1 MNVCV
6 HEANSRMSR
15 PLWLVLIALI
25 FGLLGTEGEPY
36 ALTLEEVLK
45 LKAAGVS
52 EETIQ
57 LMLRNESEKN
67 VSADKLEQGY
77 ATDHMG
83 TWKLRDGR
91 TITSTGK
98 RQLPLHYPTE
108 YPLPSPYAPYVYPHV
123 NIPSG
128 KPWRR
133 TSPGR
138 PRLPERQENTPLFS
152 SP

>member
-1 MNVCV
+1 
-6 HEANSRMSR
+6 MSH
-15 PLWLVLIALI
+15 PFWLVLVALVLT
-25 FGLLGTEGEPY
+25 LLGINGEVC
-36 ALTLEEVLK
+36 ALTPEEVLK

-57 LMLRNESEKN
+57 LMLRNESENK

-77 ATDHMG
+77 ATDLMG

-108 YPLPSPYAPYVYPHV
+108 YPPPSPYAPYVYPYIDFPV
-123 NIPSG
+123 G
-128 KPWRR
+128 KA
-133 TSPGR
+133 R
-138 PRLPERQENTPLFS
+138 PRSSPVQPHSPEIQENP
-152 SP
+152 SPSFLP